1 MIEQLLKEIRLAS
14 EALLTDGTLQSEYG
28 NKAAGTRARKA
39 SLQLE
44 RLTKAFRKASLETS
58 KKGVYT
64 KPRLKMKHLSTL
76 FAALVLW
83 SVAGPQGV
91 VAQDQRGDRPPVDR
105 KTTESRHEILPYIRG
120 GVSTLHYKVDNGS
133 RTSGFGFGV
142 GINYVW
148 FFQPRWGLQTGIEWQ
163 SYNTR
168 ARLDQQIMASRER
181 TRWIL
186 SAM

>member
-1 MIEQLLKEIRLAS
+1 MIEQLLKEI
-14 EALLTDGTLQSEYG
+14 EA
-28 NKAAGTRARKA
+28 
-39 SLQLE
+39 
-44 RLTKAFRKASLETS
+44 S

-83 SVAGPQGV
+83 SAAGPQDI
-91 VAQDQRGDRPPVDR
+91 VAKNQRGDRPTV
-105 KTTESRHEILPYIRG
+105 
-120 GVSTLHYKVDNGS
+120 S
-133 RTSGFGFGV
+133 RTSGFGVGV

-168 ARLDQQIMASRER
+168 ARLDPQEFRQTLQYEDYGQQGAYQMDFVSNVRNFSEKQRAGYAVSDHGPPPLLCRCGRQGRIPDLLRLQRLCGYE
-181 TRWIL
+181 
-186 SAM
+186 

>member
-1 MIEQLLKEIRLAS
+1 
-14 EALLTDGTLQSEYG
+14 
-28 NKAAGTRARKA
+28 
-39 SLQLE
+39 
-44 RLTKAFRKASLETS
+44 
-58 KKGVYT
+58 
-64 KPRLKMKHLSTL
+64 MKRVATL

-83 SVAGPQGV
+83 SAAGPQDI
-91 VAQDQRGDRPPVDR
+91 VAQDQRGDRPIVDQ

-133 RTSGFGFGV
+133 RTSGFGGGV

-168 ARLDQQIMASRER
+168 ARLDQER

>member
-1 MIEQLLKEIRLAS
+1 
-14 EALLTDGTLQSEYG
+14 
-28 NKAAGTRARKA
+28 
-39 SLQLE
+39 
-44 RLTKAFRKASLETS
+44 
-58 KKGVYT
+58 
-64 KPRLKMKHLSTL
+64 MKHLSTL

-83 SVAGPQGV
+83 SAAGPQDI
-91 VAQDQRGDRPPVDR
+91 VAQDQRGDRPPVDQ

-168 ARLDQQIMASRER
+168 ARLDQQEFRQTLQYEDYGQQGAYQMDFVSNVKNFSEN
-181 TRWIL
+181 
-186 SAM
+186 SAQDTCRCR